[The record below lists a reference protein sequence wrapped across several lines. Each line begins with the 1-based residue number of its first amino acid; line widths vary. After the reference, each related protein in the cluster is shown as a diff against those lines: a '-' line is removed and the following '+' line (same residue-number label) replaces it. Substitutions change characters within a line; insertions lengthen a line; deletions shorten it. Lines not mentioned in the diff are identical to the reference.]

1 MISVKKG
8 MFSKIIV
15 IFCVLEMAFLQI
27 WAMRIAS
34 HNSFL
39 TTPLLTANHAVFGGE
54 LLLLCLKRLLTD
66 DKILKNSEETK
77 DKKETEVK
85 KKKIKTTKTKE
96 ERKNEEVS
104 D

>member
-1 MISVKKG
+1 MKKG

-15 IFCVLEMAFLQI
+15 VFCVLEMAFLQL

-39 TTPLLTANHAVFGGE
+39 TTGLLTANHTVFGGE

-66 DKILKNSEETK
+66 DKVTTRNTN
-77 DKKETEVK
+77 TK
-85 KKKIKTTKTKE
+85 KKRAKSSNLEGDMNDEK
-96 ERKNEEVS
+96 VS
-104 D
+104 G